1 MAVVTQPPATARQ
14 PGTGTPR
21 RKRRV
26 QWVGYLYILPALAVL
41 TLFVLIPLAQCLQI
55 SLYRWDGL
63 SPSSWAG
70 FANYLDIARD
80 PVLRSGFAHTLV
92 LIFFYAVLP
101 IVLALVLV
109 AIMNRAIR
117 LRGLTVYRVVLFL
130 PQVIASV
137 VVATSWVAIYA
148 PDGILNRFLDLI
160 GLRVVTRAWL
170 GDFTT
175 ALPAVGL
182 IGTWLEIG
190 LCLVLFLAGVAQIP
204 RELYE
209 AARMDGAGIVREFF
223 AVTLP
228 GLRGQIAVAL
238 TLTVI
243 AALKSFDLVYVT
255 THGGPGNATVVPA
268 YLIYD
273 RAFNLSQVGAACALG
288 VVLTVVILLVSL
300 LINRLAGGDG
310 E

>member
-1 MAVVTQPPATARQ
+1 MAVDARTATRRDTAQ
-14 PGTGTPR
+14 AGAPR
-21 RKRRV
+21 RRRRI

-41 TLFVLIPLAQCLQI
+41 TVFLLVPLGQCVQI
-55 SLYRWDGL
+55 SLYHWDGL
-63 SPSSWAG
+63 SPATWAG
-70 FANYLDIARD
+70 VANYVDLARD
-80 PVLRSGFAHTLV
+80 PVLRSGFGHTLV
-92 LIFFYAVLP
+92 LVVGFAVLP
-101 IVLALVLV
+101 ILFALTLV
-109 AIMNRAIR
+109 AVMGRAVK
-117 LRGLTVYRVVLFL
+117 LRGLSVYRVVLFL

-148 PDGILNRFLDLI
+148 PDGVLNRFLALI
-160 GLRVVTRAWL
+160 GLKMVTRPWL
-170 GDFTT
+170 GDFGT

-182 IGTWLEIG
+182 IGTWVEIG

-209 AARMDGAGIVREFF
+209 AARLDGAGIVREFF

-243 AALKSFDLVYVT
+243 AAFKTFDLVYVT
-255 THGGPGNATVVPA
+255 THGGPGTSTVVPA

-273 RAFNLSQVGAACALG
+273 RAFNLSQVGSACAVG
-288 VVLTVVILLVSL
+288 VVLTAVILVITLV
-300 LINRLAGGDG
+300 INRVSGGG

>member
-1 MAVVTQPPATARQ
+1 VTRT
-14 PGTGTPR
+14 R
-21 RKRRV
+21 RRRV
-26 QWVGYLYILPALAVL
+26 QWIGYLYILPALAVL
-41 TLFVLIPLAQCLQI
+41 TLFLLIPLGQCVQI
-55 SLYRWDGL
+55 SLYHWDGL
-63 SPSSWAG
+63 SPSTWAG
-70 FANYLDIARD
+70 FDNYLQIARD
-80 PVLRSGFAHTLV
+80 PVLRSGFLHTLV

-101 IVLALVLV
+101 IAIALALV
-109 AIMNRAIR
+109 AIMTRAVKM
-117 LRGLTVYRVVLFL
+117 RGLTAYRVVLFL

-148 PDGILNRFLDLI
+148 PDGVLNRFLDLI
-160 GLRVVTRAWL
+160 GLKVVAQPWL
-170 GDFTT
+170 GNFST

-182 IGTWLEIG
+182 IGTWVEIG
-190 LCLVLFLAGVAQIP
+190 LCLVLFLAGVTQIP

-209 AARMDGAGIVREFF
+209 AARMDGAGVVREFF

-228 GLRGQIAVAL
+228 GLRGQVAVAL

-273 RAFNLSQVGAACALG
+273 RAFNLSQVGSACALG

-300 LINRLAGGDG
+300 LITRVQGDG
-310 E
+310 S

>member
-1 MAVVTQPPATARQ
+1 MTRT
-14 PGTGTPR
+14 R
-21 RKRRV
+21 RRRV
-26 QWVGYLYILPALAVL
+26 QWIGYLYILPALAVL
-41 TLFVLIPLAQCLQI
+41 TLFLLIPLGQCVQI
-55 SLYRWDGL
+55 SLYHWDGL
-63 SPSSWAG
+63 SPSTWAG
-70 FANYLDIARD
+70 FDNYLQIARD
-80 PVLRSGFAHTLV
+80 PVLRSGFLHTLV

-101 IVLALVLV
+101 IAIALALV
-109 AIMNRAIR
+109 AIMTRAVKM
-117 LRGLTVYRVVLFL
+117 RGLTAYRVVLFL

-148 PDGILNRFLDLI
+148 PDGVLNRFLDLI
-160 GLRVVTRAWL
+160 GLKVVAQPWL
-170 GDFTT
+170 GNFST

-182 IGTWLEIG
+182 IGTWVEIG
-190 LCLVLFLAGVAQIP
+190 LCLVLFLAGVTQIP

-209 AARMDGAGIVREFF
+209 AARMDGAGVVREFF

-228 GLRGQIAVAL
+228 GLRGQVAVAL

-273 RAFNLSQVGAACALG
+273 RAFNLSQVGSACALG

-300 LINRLAGGDG
+300 LITRVQGDG
-310 E
+310 S

>member
-1 MAVVTQPPATARQ
+1 MSR
-14 PGTGTPR
+14 PR
-21 RKRRV
+21 RRI
-26 QWVGYLYILPALAVL
+26 QWIGYLYILPALAVL
-41 TLFVLIPLAQCLQI
+41 AVFLLVPLGQCVQI
-55 SLYRWDGL
+55 SLYHWDGL
-63 SPSSWAG
+63 SPSTWAG
-70 FANYLDIARD
+70 FGNYLEIARD
-80 PVLRSGFAHTLV
+80 PVLRSGFLHTLV

-101 IVLALVLV
+101 ITIALVLV
-109 AIMNRAIR
+109 AIMTRAVKM
-117 LRGLTVYRVVLFL
+117 RGLTVYRVVLFL

-148 PDGILNRFLDLI
+148 PDGVLNHVLDLI
-160 GLRVVTRAWL
+160 GLKAVAQPWL
-170 GDFTT
+170 GDFST

-182 IGTWLEIG
+182 IGTWVEIG

-228 GLRGQIAVAL
+228 GLRGQLAVAL

-273 RAFNLSQVGAACALG
+273 RAFNLSQVGSACALG

-300 LINRLAGGDG
+300 LITRVQGKDA
-310 E
+310 

>member
-1 MAVVTQPPATARQ
+1 MAVDARTATRRDTAQ
-14 PGTGTPR
+14 AGAPR
-21 RKRRV
+21 RRRRI

-41 TLFVLIPLAQCLQI
+41 TVFLLVPLGQCVQI
-55 SLYRWDGL
+55 SLYHWDGL
-63 SPSSWAG
+63 SPATWAG
-70 FANYLDIARD
+70 VANYVDLARD
-80 PVLRSGFAHTLV
+80 PVLRSGFGHTLV
-92 LIFFYAVLP
+92 LVVGFAVLP
-101 IVLALVLV
+101 ILFALTLV
-109 AIMNRAIR
+109 AVMGRAVK
-117 LRGLTVYRVVLFL
+117 LRGLSVYRVVLFL

-148 PDGILNRFLDLI
+148 PDGVLNGFLALI
-160 GLRVVTRAWL
+160 GLKMVTRPWL
-170 GDFTT
+170 GDFGT

-182 IGTWLEIG
+182 IGTWVEIG

-209 AARMDGAGIVREFF
+209 AARLDGAGIVREFF

-243 AALKSFDLVYVT
+243 AAFKTFDLVYVT
-255 THGGPGNATVVPA
+255 THGGPGTSTVVPA

-273 RAFNLSQVGAACALG
+273 RAFNLSQVGSACAVG
-288 VVLTVVILLVSL
+288 VVLTAVILVITLV
-300 LINRLAGGDG
+300 INRVSGGG